1 MRKLATL
8 LTLVLIIGTF
18 GIMASGCT
26 EKEEALPEEDV
37 DYEIALVTDDGITDG
52 SGHSEVAW
60 NSIIEFSGLNGI
72 SHKYYKAT
80 EPTEQA
86 FIEIIKT
93 AINRGAKIVIID
105 NSSM

>member
-60 NSIIEFSGLNGI
+60 NSIIEFGGLNGI

-86 FIEIIKT
+86 FI
-93 AINRGAKIVIID
+93 
-105 NSSM
+105 